1 MPAQGHCAL
10 RFRPREG
17 HAPGTF
23 SGLGESLRFV
33 YFKDYLLA
41 YKLLLLDII
50 FLTLEVSDVDV
61 RNFLFLWSFW
71 FSSQKVCGAWWS
83 GGTLCCCFLFLYSTS
98 IAGSASL
105 PALSPVSEKANAR
118 FFRFSTRIWNF
129 CTQPLSPC
137 GHFLRSRRKHVS
149 AFFPMYKFKKWYY
162 CMK

>member
-61 RNFLFLWSFW
+61 RNFFVFVKFLIFKSESLWRLVERVAF
-71 FSSQKVCGAWWS
+71 
-83 GGTLCCCFLFLYSTS
+83 CCCFLFLYSTS

-105 PALSPVSEKANAR
+105 PALSPVSEKAIAR
-118 FFRFSTRIWNF
+118 FFRFGTRI
-129 CTQPLSPC
+129 
-137 GHFLRSRRKHVS
+137 
-149 AFFPMYKFKKWYY
+149 
-162 CMK
+162 